1 MLIKSDC
8 KHLDGEVP
16 CKPHKLY
23 SVHCDNCSF
32 YKKRGERILLI
43 KLDGIGDV
51 IRTTP
56 IIRKLKEV
64 YPDSEI
70 TWLTL
75 SPDFVPKIVDVPLFF
90 NETSIRRL
98 QADEFD
104 LLINLDKRIDVCA
117 LTNLVKAK
125 VKKGFM
131 LKDGKCAPIDDDAY
145 AKYLNGLFDDI
156 SQANS
161 KSYVEEMFEIA
172 GLPYNHE
179 KYLIDRPENPYVFP
193 QMKGPVIGLNT
204 GSGVRWLETRT
215 WADEMWIE
223 VAIKLQEKGYS
234 VVMLGGELEHEKN
247 VRIAAKSGA
256 YYFGHFSM
264 KDFVAL
270 VDRCDL
276 VVTSVTSAMHIVI
289 GLEKKIV
296 LFVNIFPKAE
306 FDLYDL
312 GIILEPPKKCVCFYK
327 SKCSV
332 YPGSSCMQ
340 DITTERVLTAVD
352 ALLAQKINNADDT
365 STSSVHQ

>member
-1 MLIKSDC
+1 MIIKMDC

-16 CKPHKLY
+16 CKPHKLCG
-23 SVHCDNCSF
+23 VHCDNCSF
-32 YKKRGERILLI
+32 YTKRGERILLI

-75 SPDFVPKIVDVPLFF
+75 SPEFVPKIVDVTLRF

-98 QADEFD
+98 QADTFD

-117 LTNLVKAK
+117 LTNLISAK

-131 LKDGKCAPIDDDAY
+131 LKEGKCAPIDADAH
-145 AKYLNGLFDDI
+145 AKYLCGLFDDI
-156 SQANS
+156 SQANT

-172 GLPYNHE
+172 GLPYSHE
-179 KYLIDRPENPYVFP
+179 KYLLDRPENPFVFP

-223 VAIKLQEKGYS
+223 VATTLQQKGYS

-247 VRIAAKSGA
+247 MRIAAKSGA
-256 YYFGHFSM
+256 YYFGHFPM

-270 VDRCDL
+270 VDKCDL

-289 GLEKKIV
+289 GLEKRIV

-306 FDLYDL
+306 FDLYNL

-340 DITTERVLTAVD
+340 DITTERVLAAIDT
-352 ALLAQKINNADDT
+352 LLEPQTKIADDT
-365 STSSVHQ
+365 KTGSVDQ